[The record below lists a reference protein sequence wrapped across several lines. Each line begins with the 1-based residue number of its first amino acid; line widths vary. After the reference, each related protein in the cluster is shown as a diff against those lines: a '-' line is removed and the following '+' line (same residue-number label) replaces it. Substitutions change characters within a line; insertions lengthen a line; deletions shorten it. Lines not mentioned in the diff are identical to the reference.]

1 MLEDDSYEKLARIRR
16 VLRAVGAKGQVAVLI
31 WVVEI
36 GLFEKGLLSRD
47 LREAREG
54 AIWLCGGE
62 NIKTERDKSGTVV

>member
-1 MLEDDSYEKLARIRR
+1 MLEDDNYEKLARIRG

-47 LREAREG
+47 LRKARER
-54 AIWLCGGE
+54 AI
-62 NIKTERDKSGTVV
+62 

>member
-1 MLEDDSYEKLARIRR
+1 MLEDDNYEKLARIRG

-47 LREAREG
+47 LRKAREG
-54 AIWLCGGE
+54 AI
-62 NIKTERDKSGTVV
+62 